1 MNRQNDYPYD
11 DDRLTGLDIADLIV
25 TEWQTGAYSS
35 IAEVTSAVHALKSEL
50 PRSVVFWLAY
60 HTLREHSHESAS
72 QVPTTA
78 IWPVR

>member
-11 DDRLTGLDIADLIV
+11 DDRLTGLDIAELIV
-25 TEWQTGAYSS
+25 TEWQTGAYCS

-60 HTLREHSHESAS
+60 HTLREHGPEAAGEAS
-72 QVPTTA
+72 TTA